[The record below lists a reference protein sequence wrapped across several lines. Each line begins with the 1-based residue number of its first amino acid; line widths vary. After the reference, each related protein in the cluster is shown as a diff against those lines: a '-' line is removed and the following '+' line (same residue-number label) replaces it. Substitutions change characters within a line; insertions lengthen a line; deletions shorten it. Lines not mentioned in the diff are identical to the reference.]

1 MAEEMKKETEE
12 QVKVQ
17 EKKQA
22 GEQNQAGGKEEE
34 TVQTKETEAETAKEA
49 AQQPEELKK
58 EYVERKRWLFF
69 GLPFT
74 FTKYSINDE
83 VITIDEGLLNTIEN
97 DCYLYKVQDVE
108 LKTSLIERIFGLG
121 TVACYTGDNT
131 HPQLYLEHIKHAK
144 EIKNYILKT
153 SEEARRKRRTLNTLN
168 INADDIEEM

>member
-1 MAEEMKKETEE
+1 MTEDIKNKEDKVKMTEE
-12 QVKVQ
+12 KRV
-17 EKKQA
+17 EDTKK
-22 GEQNQAGGKEEE
+22 
-34 TVQTKETEAETAKEA
+34 TEADKAEGKAR
-49 AQQPEELKK
+49 
-58 EYVERKRWLFF
+58 EYVERKRWVFL

-74 FTKYSINDE
+74 FTKYTVNDE
-83 VITIDEGLLNTIEN
+83 IITIDTGLLNTVEN

-108 LKTSLIERIFGLG
+108 LKTSLMERIFGLG

-168 INADDIEEM
+168 IDADDLDEM

>member
-12 QVKVQ
+12 QVNVQ

-22 GEQNQAGGKEEE
+22 GEQNQTGGKKEE
-34 TVQTKETEAETAKEA
+34 TIQTKETEDETAKEA
-49 AQQPEELKK
+49 ARQPEELKK
-58 EYVERKRWLFF
+58 EYAERKRWLFF

-168 INADDIEEM
+168 IDADDLEDM

>member
-12 QVKVQ
+12 QVNVQ

-22 GEQNQAGGKEEE
+22 GEQNQTGGKKEE
-34 TVQTKETEAETAKEA
+34 TIQTKETEDETAKDA
-49 AQQPEELKK
+49 ARQPEELKK
-58 EYVERKRWLFF
+58 EYAERKRWLFF

-97 DCYLYKVQDVE
+97 DCYLYKIQDVE

-168 INADDIEEM
+168 IDADDLEDM